1 MLTFMRNKLVNVE
14 IPNEN
19 VYVAYGF
26 LDDHIYSL
34 ETTFQVDG
42 ADMTIKWLKGHW
54 NRYTTPD
61 CPLAEDP
68 LQGAVGLCLTDE
80 GFSRSIH
87 RIVGRKACRHFAN
100 LILECSD
107 AVVKTKQMLETQ
119 GKAPQKDAEASVP
132 SDSNAHEK
140 GAPPRKETLP
150 KRSRKNAR
158 IPFEQ
163 LEDAP
168 TGFTIDLHVHT
179 SPASPCAS
187 SSVDEIILEAKR
199 IGLDGI
205 CLTDHNYQW
214 DKEDIRKL
222 RNKHQFL
229 VLGGNEITTVQGDMV
244 VFGLDEDIQG
254 IIALKDLA
262 EKVAAVD
269 GFMIAAH
276 PFRGFLAVS
285 GDKLGLDV
293 ERAAARPMFFL
304 VDGVETLNSK
314 VTANESRFC
323 GQVAEALKLPV
334 TGGSD
339 AHLSGEVGVYATRFS
354 KKIENEEE
362 LMAALRAGDG
372 VPVDYR
378 NMKKEQAK

>member
-1 MLTFMRNKLVNVE
+1 MLTYMRNKLVNVE
-14 IPNEN
+14 VPSED
-19 VYVAYGF
+19 VYMAYGF

-34 ETTFQVDG
+34 ETTFQVNG
-42 ADMTIKWLKGHW
+42 ADMTIEWLKGHW

-87 RIVGRKACRHFAN
+87 RIVGREACRHFAN
-100 LILECSD
+100 LILECCD
-107 AVVKTKQMLETQ
+107 AILKTKQMLET
-119 GKAPQKDAEASVP
+119 PETEIQKDVEPSVP
-132 SDSNAHEK
+132 LSPGPRVATA
-140 GAPPRKETLP
+140 APRRIRNKE
-150 KRSRKNAR
+150 R

-168 TGFTIDLHVHT
+168 NGFIVDLHVHT

-187 SSVDEIILEAKR
+187 SPVDDIITEAKR

-214 DKEDIRKL
+214 EPKEVEILRKKHDFSVL
-222 RNKHQFL
+222 R
-229 VLGGNEITTVQGDMV
+229 GNEVTTVQGDIL

-262 EKVAAVD
+262 EKVRAVD

-285 GDKLGLDV
+285 GDKLGLDI
-293 ERAAARPMFFL
+293 EKAAARPMFAL

-314 VTANESRFC
+314 VTVDENRFC
-323 GQVAEALKLPV
+323 GRVASALKLPI

-339 AHLSGEVGVYATRFS
+339 AHLAEEVGFYATRFS
-354 KKIENEEE
+354 KIIHDEAE
-362 LMAALRAGDG
+362 LISALRAGDA

-378 NMKKEQAK
+378 NHK

>member
-1 MLTFMRNKLVNVE
+1 MLTYMRNKLVSVE
-14 IPNEN
+14 IPAEN
-19 VYVAYGF
+19 TFVAYGF
-26 LDDHIYSL
+26 LDDHIYSV
-34 ETTFQVDG
+34 ETTFQVNG
-42 ADMTIKWLKGHW
+42 TDMTIEWLKGHW

-61 CPLAEDP
+61 CPRAIDP
-68 LQGAVGLCLTDE
+68 LQEAVGLCLTDE
-80 GFSRSIH
+80 GFTQMVH

-107 AVVKTKQMLETQ
+107 AIRKAKEMAEKGTPTPQKNAKPT
-119 GKAPQKDAEASVP
+119 APQPSPVRAVKDV
-132 SDSNAHEK
+132 
-140 GAPPRKETLP
+140 APARTV
-150 KRSRKNAR
+150 KRSRV
-158 IPFEQ
+158 PFER
-163 LEDAP
+163 LKDAP
-168 TGFTIDLHVHT
+168 GGFTIDLHVHT

-187 SSVDEIILEAKR
+187 SSVDEMIAEARR

-205 CLTDHNYQW
+205 CLTDHNHSW
-214 DKEDIRKL
+214 DPEEIAAL
-222 RNKHQFL
+222 REKHQFT
-229 VLGGNEITTVQGDMV
+229 VLGGNEVTTVQGDMV

-293 ERAAARPMFFL
+293 ERAVNRPMFSL

-314 VTANESRFC
+314 VTENENRFC
-323 GQVAEALKLPV
+323 GRVAEALNLPV

-339 AHLSGEVGVYATRFS
+339 AHLAGEVGIYATRFS
-354 KKIENEEE
+354 KIIETEDD
-362 LMAALRAGDG
+362 LIAALRAGDG
-372 VPVDYR
+372 VPVDFR
-378 NMKKEQAK
+378 NMKKEPSK

>member
-1 MLTFMRNKLVNVE
+1 MLTYMRNKLVSVE
-14 IPNEN
+14 IPTEN
-19 VYVAYGF
+19 VFVAYGF
-26 LDDHIYSL
+26 LDDHIYSV
-34 ETTFQVDG
+34 ETTFGVNG
-42 ADMTIKWLKGHW
+42 TDMTIEWLKGHW

-61 CPLAEDP
+61 CPRAIDP
-68 LQGAVGLCLTDE
+68 LQDAVGLCLTDE
-80 GFSRSIH
+80 GFTQKVH

-107 AVVKTKQMLETQ
+107 AIVKAKGMAE
-119 GKAPQKDAEASVP
+119 KEAEFPQKDAEPSV
-132 SDSNAHEK
+132 S
-140 GAPPRKETLP
+140 PPVQGVKSATPKRAA
-150 KRSRKNAR
+150 KRSRV
-158 IPFEQ
+158 PFEQ
-163 LEDAP
+163 LKDAP
-168 TGFTIDLHVHT
+168 RGFTIDLHVHT

-187 SSVDEIILEAKR
+187 SSVDEMIAEAKR

-205 CLTDHNYQW
+205 CLTDHNHSW
-214 DKEDIRKL
+214 NPEEIEAL
-222 RNKHQFL
+222 REKHGFV

-254 IIALKDLA
+254 IIALNDLA
-262 EKVAAVD
+262 EKAAAVD
-269 GFMIAAH
+269 GFVIAAH

-293 ERAAARPMFFL
+293 ERAANRPMFSL

-314 VTANESRFC
+314 VTENENRFC

-339 AHLSGEVGVYATRFS
+339 AHLAGDVGVYATRFS
-354 KKIENEEE
+354 KIIETEDD

-372 VPVDYR
+372 VPVKYR
-378 NMKKEQAK
+378 NMKKEPKI

>member
-1 MLTFMRNKLVNVE
+1 MLTYMRNKLVNIE
-14 IPNEN
+14 MPADGI
-19 VYVAYGF
+19 YVAYGF

-42 ADMTIKWLKGHW
+42 KNMTIQWLKGHW

-61 CPLAEDP
+61 CPAALDP
-68 LQGAVGLCLTDE
+68 LQEAVGLCLTDD
-80 GFSRSIH
+80 GFSQSVH
-87 RIVGRKACRHFAN
+87 KIVGRKACRHFAN

-107 AVVKTKQMLETQ
+107 ALLKAREMAENPDGLPEKDVAPATSASEGSET
-119 GKAPQKDAEASVP
+119 GSIPTEPA
-132 SDSNAHEK
+132 
-140 GAPPRKETLP
+140 
-150 KRSRKNAR
+150 RKNHR

-168 TGFTIDLHVHT
+168 EGFTIDLHVHT
-179 SPASPCAS
+179 APASPCAS
-187 SSVDEIILEAKR
+187 SSVDDIISEAKR

-214 DKEDIRKL
+214 YPEEIEAL
-222 RNKHQFL
+222 REKHQFI
-229 VLGGNEITTVQGDMV
+229 VLRGNEITTVQGDMV

-262 EKVAAVD
+262 DKVAAVD

-285 GDKLGLDV
+285 GDKLGLDIDK
-293 ERAAARPMFFL
+293 AAARPMFAL
-304 VDGVETLNSK
+304 VGGMETLNSK
-314 VTANESRFC
+314 VTVDENRFC
-323 GQVAEALKLPV
+323 GKVAETLKLPT

-339 AHLSGEVGVYATRFS
+339 AHLAGEVGFYATRFS
-354 KKIENEEE
+354 KIIHNEEE
-362 LMAALRAGDG
+362 LISALRAGDA
-372 VPVDYR
+372 VPVDFR
-378 NMKKEQAK
+378 NSQ

>member
-1 MLTFMRNKLVNVE
+1 MLTYMRNKLVSIE
-14 IPNEN
+14 MPTEN

-34 ETTFQVDG
+34 ETTFQVNG
-42 ADMTIKWLKGHW
+42 NDMVIQWLKGHW

-68 LQGAVGLCLTDE
+68 LQGAVGLCLNDDD
-80 GFSRSIH
+80 FQQRVH

-100 LILECSD
+100 LILECCD
-107 AVVKTKQMLETQ
+107 AILKAKHLAQNPEETFSIQADKSSKAADTKFEA
-119 GKAPQKDAEASVP
+119 KAPP
-132 SDSNAHEK
+132 T
-140 GAPPRKETLP
+140 PII
-150 KRSRKNAR
+150 RKNPR
-158 IPFEQ
+158 IPFDQ

-168 TGFTIDLHVHT
+168 QNFTLDLHVHT
-179 SPASPCAS
+179 SPASACAS
-187 SSVDEIILEAKR
+187 ASVDDIISEAKR

-214 DKEDIRKL
+214 HSEEIEAL
-222 RNKHQFL
+222 RDKHQFL
-229 VLGGNEITTVQGDMV
+229 VLRGNEITTVQGDMV

-285 GDKLGLDV
+285 GDKLGLGVDK
-293 ERAAARPMFFL
+293 AAARPMFKL
-304 VDGVETLNSK
+304 VNGIETLNSK
-314 VTANESRFC
+314 VTIDENRFC
-323 GQVAEALKLPV
+323 GQVAQTLGLPV

-339 AHLSGEVGVYATRFS
+339 AHIVEEVGFYATRFS
-354 KKIENEEE
+354 KKIHNEAE
-362 LMAALRAGDG
+362 LISALRAGDG
-372 VPVDYR
+372 VPVHFR
-378 NMKKEQAK
+378 NHTEETK

>member
-14 IPNEN
+14 IPAED
-19 VYVAYGF
+19 VYMAYGF

-34 ETTFQVDG
+34 ETTFQVNG
-42 ADMTIKWLKGHW
+42 ADMTIQWLKGHW
-54 NRYTTPD
+54 NRYTTPE
-61 CPLAEDP
+61 CPLAEAP
-68 LQGAVGLCLTDE
+68 LQGAVGLCLMDE

-87 RIVGRKACRHFAN
+87 RIVGREACRHFAN
-100 LILECSD
+100 LILECCD
-107 AVVKTKQMLETQ
+107 AILKTKQMLETPEEE
-119 GKAPQKDAEASVP
+119 PQKDAEPGVP
-132 SDSNAHEK
+132 SSSSPQMAI
-140 GAPPRKETLP
+140 APPGRI
-150 KRSRKNAR
+150 RKNSR

-168 TGFTIDLHVHT
+168 HGFTIDLHVHT

-187 SSVDEIILEAKR
+187 SSVDAVIEEAKR

-205 CLTDHNYQW
+205 CLTDHNYRW
-214 DKEDIRKL
+214 NPDDIQKL
-222 RNKHQFL
+222 RDKHQFL
-229 VLGGNEITTVQGDMV
+229 VLGGNEITTVQGDML

-262 EKVAAVD
+262 DKVAAVG

-293 ERAAARPMFFL
+293 EKAANRPMFTL

-314 VTANESRFC
+314 VTVNENRFC
-323 GQVAEALKLPV
+323 GQVASALKLPA

-339 AHLSGEVGVYATRFS
+339 AHLAGEVGFYATRFT
-354 KKIENEEE
+354 KTIQNEEE
-362 LMAALRAGDG
+362 LISALRAGDV
-372 VPVDYR
+372 VPVDFR
-378 NMKKEQAK
+378 NNKLRRNGNE

>member
-1 MLTFMRNKLVNVE
+1 MLTYMRNKLVSVE
-14 IPNEN
+14 IPAEN
-19 VYVAYGF
+19 TFVVYGF
-26 LDDHIYSL
+26 LDDHIYSV
-34 ETTFQVDG
+34 ETTFQVNG
-42 ADMTIKWLKGHW
+42 ANMTIEWLKGHW

-61 CPLAEDP
+61 CPRAVDP

-80 GFSRSIH
+80 AFTQQVH
-87 RIVGRKACRHFAN
+87 RIVGRRACRHFAN

-107 AVVKTKQMLETQ
+107 AIVKAKGMAESET
-119 GKAPQKDAEASVP
+119 ES
-132 SDSNAHEK
+132 
-140 GAPPRKETLP
+140 
-150 KRSRKNAR
+150 SRKSGNPAPSSVRAVKSTAPAR
-158 IPFEQ
+158 TKKHTRVPFDR

-168 TGFTIDLHVHT
+168 QGFTIDLHVHT

-187 SSVDEIILEAKR
+187 SSVDEMIAEAKR

-205 CLTDHNYQW
+205 CLTDHNHSW
-214 DKEDIRKL
+214 DPEEIEALRK
-222 RNKHQFL
+222 KHRFL

-262 EKVAAVD
+262 EKVAAAD

-293 ERAAARPMFFL
+293 DRAVARPMFSL

-314 VTANESRFC
+314 VTENENRFC

-339 AHLSGEVGVYATRFS
+339 AHLDGEVGVYATRFS
-354 KKIENEEE
+354 KIIKSEDD

-372 VPVDYR
+372 VPVVYR
-378 NMKKEQAK
+378 NMKKEPKK

>member
-1 MLTFMRNKLVNVE
+1 MLTYMRNKLVSVE
-14 IPNEN
+14 TPAEN
-19 VYVAYGF
+19 IYVVYGF

-34 ETTFQVDG
+34 ETTFQVNG
-42 ADMTIKWLKGHW
+42 SNMTIEWVKGHW

-61 CPLAEDP
+61 CPRAVDP
-68 LQGAVGLCLTDE
+68 LQQAVGLCLTDE
-80 GFSRSIH
+80 GFSRNVH
-87 RIVGRKACRHFAN
+87 RLVGRTACRHFAN

-107 AVVKTKQMLETQ
+107 AIVKTKHMIENPEA
-119 GKAPQKDAEASVP
+119 APEKDTEPPVTS
-132 SDSNAHEK
+132 SK
-140 GAPPRKETLP
+140 GLDAKMVFPRRIK
-150 KRSRKNAR
+150 KNAR

-168 TGFTIDLHVHT
+168 DGFTLDLHVHT

-187 SSVDEIILEAKR
+187 SSVDDVVSEAKR

-214 DKEDIRKL
+214 NEEDIETL
-222 RNKHQFL
+222 REKHNFP
-229 VLGGNEITTVQGDMV
+229 VLRGNEITTVQGDML

-262 EKVAAVD
+262 EKIAAVD

-293 ERAAARPMFFL
+293 EKAAGRAMFTL
-304 VDGVETLNSK
+304 VDGIETLNSK
-314 VTANESRFC
+314 VTVDENRFC
-323 GQVAEALKLPV
+323 GRVARALKLPT

-339 AHLSGEVGVYATRFS
+339 AHLAGEVGFYVTRFS
-354 KKIENEEE
+354 KIIHSEEE
-362 LMAALRAGDG
+362 LISALRAGDA

-378 NMKKEQAK
+378 NNK

>member
-1 MLTFMRNKLVNVE
+1 MLTYMRNKLVNIE
-14 IPNEN
+14 IPADDI
-19 VYVAYGF
+19 YVAYGF

-34 ETTFQVDG
+34 ETTFQVNG

-61 CPLAEDP
+61 CPMSVDP

-80 GFSRSIH
+80 GFNQSIH

-107 AVVKTKQMLETQ
+107 AILKTRQVLETE
-119 GKAPQKDAEASVP
+119 KNESKTDAEAPLSSA
-132 SDSNAHEK
+132 SDAPEK
-140 GAPPRKETLP
+140 GIP
-150 KRSRKNAR
+150 KRNESVSKRIRKNAR
-158 IPFEQ
+158 IPFDQ
-163 LEDAP
+163 LEKAP
-168 TGFTIDLHVHT
+168 HGFNIDLHMHT
-179 SPASPCAS
+179 SPASACAS
-187 SSVDEIILEAKR
+187 SPVDEMIEEAKR

-205 CLTDHNYQW
+205 CLTDHNYGW
-214 DKEDIRKL
+214 DPKDIQRL
-222 RNKHQFL
+222 RDKHQFL
-229 VLGGNEITTVQGDMV
+229 VLCGNEITTVQGDMV

-293 ERAAARPMFFL
+293 EKAANRPMFSL

-314 VTANESRFC
+314 VTVDENRFC
-323 GQVAEALKLPV
+323 GQVTKALDLPA

-339 AHLSGEVGVYATRFS
+339 AHIAAEVGVYATRFS
-354 KKIENEEE
+354 RVIKNEEE
-362 LMAALRAGDG
+362 LIAALKAGDG
-372 VPVDYR
+372 VPVDFR
-378 NMKKEQAK
+378 NTK

>member
-1 MLTFMRNKLVNVE
+1 MLTYMRNKLVNVE
-14 IPNEN
+14 MPAED
-19 VYVAYGF
+19 VYMAYGF

-34 ETTFQVDG
+34 ETTFQVNG
-42 ADMTIKWLKGHW
+42 ADMTIEWLKGHW

-61 CPLAEDP
+61 CPLAVDP

-87 RIVGRKACRHFAN
+87 RIVGREACRHFAN
-100 LILECSD
+100 LILECCD
-107 AVVKTKQMLETQ
+107 AILKTKQMVETPEA
-119 GKAPQKDAEASVP
+119 KIQKDVELSVP
-132 SDSNAHEK
+132 LSPSLRVATA
-140 GAPPRKETLP
+140 APRRIRNKE
-150 KRSRKNAR
+150 R

-168 TGFTIDLHVHT
+168 HGFTIDLHVHT

-187 SSVDEIILEAKR
+187 SSVDDIITEARR

-214 DKEDIRKL
+214 DPKDIEALRKKHDFPVL
-222 RNKHQFL
+222 R
-229 VLGGNEITTVQGDMV
+229 GNEVTTVQGDIL

-262 EKVAAVD
+262 EKVRAVD

-285 GDKLGLDV
+285 GDKLGLDI
-293 ERAAARPMFFL
+293 EKAAARPMFAL

-314 VTANESRFC
+314 VTVDENRFC
-323 GQVAEALKLPV
+323 GRVASTLKVPT

-339 AHLSGEVGVYATRFS
+339 AHLAEEVGFYATRFS
-354 KKIENEEE
+354 KIIHNEEE
-362 LMAALRAGDG
+362 LISALRAGDS
-372 VPVDYR
+372 VPMDYR
-378 NMKKEQAK
+378 NHQ

>member
-1 MLTFMRNKLVNVE
+1 MRNKLVNVE
-14 IPNEN
+14 IPAEDI
-19 VYVAYGF
+19 YVAYGF

-34 ETTFQVDG
+34 ETTFQVNKS
-42 ADMTIKWLKGHW
+42 DMTIKWLKGHW

-80 GFSRSIH
+80 GFSQSIH

-100 LILECSD
+100 LILECAD
-107 AVVKTKQMLETQ
+107 AILKTRQMHEHPEEE
-119 GKAPQKDAEASVP
+119 PQKKSESSTPASTGRQAL
-132 SDSNAHEK
+132 SA
-140 GAPPRKETLP
+140 APRRIIKKT
-150 KRSRKNAR
+150 R

-168 TGFTIDLHVHT
+168 NGFTIDLHVHT

-187 SSVDEIILEAKR
+187 SSVEDIISEAKR

-214 DKEDIRKL
+214 DPKEIEKL
-222 RNKHQFL
+222 RDKHDFQ
-229 VLGGNEITTVQGDMV
+229 VLRGNEITTVQGDIL

-262 EKVAAVD
+262 EKVSAVD

-293 ERAAARPMFFL
+293 EKAAARPMFSL
-304 VDGVETLNSK
+304 VDGVEILNSK
-314 VTANESRFC
+314 VTVDENRFC
-323 GQVAEALKLPV
+323 GRVADALKLPT

-339 AHLSGEVGVYATRFS
+339 AHLAGEVGFYATKFS
-354 KKIENEEE
+354 KIIHNEEE
-362 LMAALRAGDG
+362 LIAALRAGDA

-378 NMKKEQAK
+378 NNQLRRK

>member
-1 MLTFMRNKLVNVE
+1 MLTYMRNKLVSVE
-14 IPNEN
+14 IPTEN
-19 VYVAYGF
+19 VFVAYGF
-26 LDDHIYSL
+26 LDDHIYSV
-34 ETTFQVDG
+34 ETTFQVNG
-42 ADMTIKWLKGHW
+42 TDMTIEWLKGHW

-61 CPLAEDP
+61 CPRAIDP
-68 LQGAVGLCLTDE
+68 LQDAVGLCLTDE
-80 GFSRSIH
+80 KFTQKVH
-87 RIVGRKACRHFAN
+87 RIVGREACRHFAN

-107 AVVKTKQMLETQ
+107 AVI
-119 GKAPQKDAEASVP
+119 KA
-132 SDSNAHEK
+132 K
-140 GAPPRKETLP
+140 GMIGKETESP
-150 KRSRKNAR
+150 QQNAEPAASSSQARAAKRIASTRTEKRSRVS
-158 IPFEQ
+158 FEQ
-163 LEDAP
+163 LKDAP
-168 TGFTIDLHVHT
+168 RGFTIDLHVHT

-187 SSVDEIILEAKR
+187 SSVDEMIGEAKR

-205 CLTDHNYQW
+205 CLTDHNHSWNPEEIQA
-214 DKEDIRKL
+214 L
-222 RNKHQFL
+222 REKQGFV

-244 VFGLDEDIQG
+244 VFGLTEDIQG

-293 ERAAARPMFFL
+293 ERAANRPMFSL

-314 VTANESRFC
+314 VTENENRFC

-339 AHLSGEVGVYATRFS
+339 AHLAGEVGVYATRFS
-354 KKIENEEE
+354 KIIETEDD

-378 NMKKEQAK
+378 NMKKEPGK

>member
-1 MLTFMRNKLVNVE
+1 MLTYMRNKLVSIE
-14 IPNEN
+14 TPAEN
-19 VYVAYGF
+19 IFVAYGF

-34 ETTFQVDG
+34 ETTFQVNG
-42 ADMTIKWLKGHW
+42 TDMTIEWLKGHW

-61 CPLAEDP
+61 CPRALDP

-80 GFSRSIH
+80 GFSQSIH

-100 LILECSD
+100 LILECCDAIVKTGHMIENPEEAPENDMESSITASRDSD
-107 AVVKTKQMLETQ
+107 AVNV
-119 GKAPQKDAEASVP
+119 APGRIK
-132 SDSNAHEK
+132 
-140 GAPPRKETLP
+140 
-150 KRSRKNAR
+150 KNAR

-168 TGFTIDLHVHT
+168 NGFTLDLHVHT

-187 SSVDEIILEAKR
+187 SSVDDVISEAKR

-214 DKEDIRKL
+214 NAEDIETL
-222 RNKHQFL
+222 REKHKFP
-229 VLGGNEITTVQGDMV
+229 VLRGNEITTVQGDML

-262 EKVAAVD
+262 EKIAAVD

-293 ERAAARPMFFL
+293 EKAAGRAMFTL

-314 VTANESRFC
+314 VTVDENRFC
-323 GQVAEALKLPV
+323 GQVANALKLPT

-339 AHLSGEVGVYATRFS
+339 AHLAREVGFYATRFS
-354 KKIENEEE
+354 KIIHNEKE
-362 LMAALRAGDG
+362 LISALRAGDA

-378 NMKKEQAK
+378 NNQ

>member
-1 MLTFMRNKLVNVE
+1 MLTYMRNKLVNIE
-14 IPNEN
+14 IPADDI
-19 VYVAYGF
+19 YVAYGF

-34 ETTFQVDG
+34 ETTFQVNG

-61 CPLAEDP
+61 CPRAVEP

-80 GFSRSIH
+80 EFSRSIH

-100 LILECSD
+100 LILECCD
-107 AVVKTKQMLETQ
+107 AIVKAKQILETPE
-119 GKAPQKDAEASVP
+119 KEPQKNVKPYMPP
-132 SDSNAHEK
+132 SS
-140 GAPPRKETLP
+140 GPRMETAVP
-150 KRSRKNAR
+150 KRIRKNVR
-158 IPFEQ
+158 IPFDQ
-163 LEDAP
+163 LEKAP
-168 TGFTIDLHVHT
+168 HGFTIDLHMHT
-179 SPASPCAS
+179 SPASSCAS
-187 SSVDEIILEAKR
+187 SPVDEMIEEAKR

-205 CLTDHNYQW
+205 CLTDHNFRW
-214 DKEDIRKL
+214 NPKDIQRL
-222 RNKHQFL
+222 RDKHQFL

-293 ERAAARPMFFL
+293 EKAANRPLFSL

-314 VTANESRFC
+314 VTVDENRFC
-323 GQVAEALKLPV
+323 GQVAKALNLPP

-339 AHLSGEVGVYATRFS
+339 AHLAGEVGVYATKFS
-354 KKIENEEE
+354 RVIKNEEE
-362 LMAALRAGDG
+362 LIASLRACDG
-372 VPVDYR
+372 VPVDFR
-378 NMKKEQAK
+378 NSK

>member
-1 MLTFMRNKLVNVE
+1 MLTYMRNKLVSVE
-14 IPNEN
+14 TPVEN
-19 VYVAYGF
+19 IYVVYGF

-34 ETTFQVDG
+34 ETTFQVNG
-42 ADMTIKWLKGHW
+42 INMTIEWLKGHW

-61 CPLAEDP
+61 CPRAVEP
-68 LQGAVGLCLTDE
+68 LQGAVGLCLTDA
-80 GFSRSIH
+80 GFSQSVH
-87 RIVGRKACRHFAN
+87 RLVGRTACRHFAN

-107 AVVKTKQMLETQ
+107 AVVKTKQMLENPVALPEDDVEPPVMPFE
-119 GKAPQKDAEASVP
+119 G
-132 SDSNAHEK
+132 SDTVNTA
-140 GAPPRKETLP
+140 P
-150 KRSRKNAR
+150 KRIKRNTR

-168 TGFTIDLHVHT
+168 NGYTIDLHVHT

-187 SSVDEIILEAKR
+187 SSVDDVISEAKR

-214 DKEDIRKL
+214 DAKDIKAL
-222 RNKHQFL
+222 REKHHFL
-229 VLGGNEITTVQGDMV
+229 VLSGNEITTVQGDMV
-244 VFGLDEDIQG
+244 VFGLKEDIQG

-262 EKVAAVD
+262 EKVAAAD
-269 GFMIAAH
+269 GFIIAAH

-293 ERAAARPMFFL
+293 DKAAARPMFSL

-314 VTANESRFC
+314 VTVDENRFC
-323 GQVAEALKLPV
+323 GQVAHALKLPT

-339 AHLSGEVGVYATRFS
+339 AHLAGEVGFYATRFS
-354 KKIENEEE
+354 KIIHNEEE
-362 LMAALRAGDG
+362 LISALRAGDAA
-372 VPVDYR
+372 PVDYR
-378 NMKKEQAK
+378 NNK